1 MSESPIIEV
10 IKGKIDRLIA
20 DNRRLRK
27 EYQELSAQR
36 DKLKVEKRELEA
48 EVARLEKRITVLE
61 LSESM
66 AGRSG
71 NTKLARA
78 RVNRLMREVDKCIA
92 LLNR

>member
-1 MSESPIIEV
+1 MSELPIIEV

-20 DNRRLRK
+20 DNRQLREDYRK
-27 EYQELSAQR
+27 LSEQR
-36 DKLKVEKRELEA
+36 DKLKAEKRELQMEIA
-48 EVARLEKRITVLE
+48 KLEKRISVLE
-61 LSESM
+61 LGEGL
-66 AGRSG
+66 AGRNG